1 MPATTDEQSYFRRK
15 LDGTETSMPDEYIDE
30 LFDEVEAV
38 YSGYS
43 RTVIVQ
49 AALISGMDDLI
60 IKATKLTDYT
70 QNQSSEKRSQV
81 IAALERVRARYV
93 AKLDELVKKEQG
105 PAVRW
110 GGMVK
115 VPRRRREYPDA

>member
-1 MPATTDEQSYFRRK
+1 MPASTDEKNFFRRK
-15 LDGTETSMPDEYIDE
+15 LDGSETSMPNDYIDD
-30 LFDEVEAV
+30 LFDEIESM

-43 RTVIVQ
+43 RDVIKQ
-49 AALISGMDDLI
+49 AALISGIDDLI

-81 IAALERVRARYV
+81 IAALERVRARYQ
-93 AKLDELVKKEQG
+93 AKLDELLAKETG

-115 VPRRRREYPDA
+115 VPSRRREYPDA